1 MSNFKYTAGLN
12 NVGSYQVSGAPFL
25 TSSVDATQAVKV
37 EFPYVTSWVIIQ
49 NNAHNSAMDLK
60 VGFSQNGVEGT
71 NYFWLY
77 NRYNNSSQ
85 DRSSILPPLKLKLT
99 EIWVSGSD
107 DVEIIAGL
115 TNIPVERINN
125 ISPSGSNWS
134 GSIGVG

>member
-12 NVGSYQVSGAPFL
+12 HVGSYQVSGAPFL

-37 EFPYVTSWVIIQ
+37 EFPYVTSWVVIQ
-49 NNAHNSAMDLK
+49 NNAHANTEHLK

-77 NRYNNSSQ
+77 DRYNNSSQ

-99 EIWVSGSD
+99 EIWLSGSSN
-107 DVEIIAGL
+107 VEVIAGL